1 MSPLIH
7 KRKNR
12 LLSALSQDNFDKFFS
27 NLTPVRLA
35 QRHVLYEIGAPIEYV
50 YFIEDGLSSILTTMA
65 DGACVEVGMVGRE
78 GMVSVAALLGGEVSV
93 QHVVMQLPGSA
104 LRASASACKAAFDQS
119 DAVREVFLRFFETTL
134 NLSTQTAACNRLHTA
149 EQRCARWLLMSSDR
163 IQSDLLPLT
172 HEYLSAMLGIRRARV
187 SEIAGELQR
196 SALIRYHHGQITII
210 DRDGLAAT
218 ACECYRL
225 DREQFD
231 RLP

>member
-1 MSPLIH
+1 MPSLS
-7 KRKNR
+7 RSSKNR
-12 LLSALSQDNFDKFFS
+12 LLSALSPDDLDRFFS

-35 QRHVLYEIGAPIEYV
+35 QRDVIYEIGAPIEDV
-50 YFIEDGLSSILTTMA
+50 YFVEDGLTSILTTMA
-65 DGACVEVGMVGRE
+65 DGASVEVGMVGRE
-78 GMVSVAALLGGEVSV
+78 GMVGVSVLLGSEVSV
-93 QHVVMQLPGSA
+93 QHVVMQIPGTA
-104 LRASASACKAAFDQS
+104 LRLSASACKAAFDQS
-119 DAVREVFLRFFETTL
+119 DAVRKVFLRFFETIL

-163 IQSDLLPLT
+163 VQSDILPLT
-172 HEYLSAMLGIRRARV
+172 HEYLSAMLGIRRAGV
-187 SEIAGELQR
+187 TEIAGELQR

-225 DREQFD
+225 DRDQFD